1 MDQWG
6 CAESSGREHEIMN
19 TRSLVGSFPID
30 GNCFFLN
37 DAIQSIPEE
46 WTSSYMSFI
55 SAPSQTKKKNEP
67 NPNRAER
74 KKPNQT
80 KQKKNEERIV
90 EAQRTNGTPQRQ
102 PVRWKVKFFLLFQI
116 FFLKNTRKK
125 NRYGHMA
132 RCWQSG
138 RAIIIEHLRTQRS
151 FLIKIF

>member
-80 KQKKNEERIV
+80 KQKKWREDRRGAANQRNSPKATGPV
-90 EAQRTNGTPQRQ
+90 ESQ
-102 PVRWKVKFFLLFQI
+102 VFFIISNFLFKKYKKEKQIRPYGALLAVWPGDNNRASPNATQ
-116 FFLKNTRKK
+116 FFN
-125 NRYGHMA
+125 
-132 RCWQSG
+132 
-138 RAIIIEHLRTQRS
+138 
-151 FLIKIF
+151 